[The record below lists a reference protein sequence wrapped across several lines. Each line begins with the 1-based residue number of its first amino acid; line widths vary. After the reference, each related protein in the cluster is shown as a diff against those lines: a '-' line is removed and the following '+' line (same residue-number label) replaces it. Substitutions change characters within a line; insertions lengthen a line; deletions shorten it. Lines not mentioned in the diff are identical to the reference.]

1 MQKYMHW
8 CIDSEIALVHISPIE
23 TQQRIARASRDPPLF
38 NNQCKKQQ
46 TALPLPATGDQT
58 APKGCP
64 RQGEPCTA
72 DDGETP
78 KPSE

>member
-1 MQKYMHW
+1 MFTP
-8 CIDSEIALVHISPIE
+8 SRRE
-23 TQQRIARASRDPPLF
+23 TAPQQAQRIEPLF
-38 NNQCKKQQ
+38 NSLRNKQQ

-64 RQGEPCTA
+64 RLGEPCTA

-78 KPSE
+78 